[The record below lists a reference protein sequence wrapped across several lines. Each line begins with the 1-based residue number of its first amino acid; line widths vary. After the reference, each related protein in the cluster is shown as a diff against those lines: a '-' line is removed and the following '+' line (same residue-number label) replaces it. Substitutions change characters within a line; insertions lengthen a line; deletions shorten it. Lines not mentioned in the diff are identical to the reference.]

1 MDLAVPEMSRRL
13 RKAKLGVILLA
24 AVCVLTLS
32 LVRHPGGDI
41 NYYNS
46 DATWHV
52 LMTMQAYEETPAS
65 VHKFVPLINMGGEG
79 DKGISWGATIP
90 DQQGNYYYTS
100 FSAAGFVLPYLFLK
114 LFQLPI
120 AESSLYLF
128 NCLLYFASTALFGVF
143 VTEVFRKTKR
153 PFLVGAIAVVACA
166 CPPEVLHGMGVVYW
180 PQSVLQVTL
189 LIQLYAYYRYVDRGS
204 KAGYGVFLLLCLL
217 NPYIEWTGF
226 VANGGFILLELFRLR
241 KQWKRALLG
250 CLLPGVLTVL
260 SFVLFSAHYLWV
272 VTLWDYL
279 EALKNRFIARSTVSN
294 YPFSRLFTGYI
305 DSFLWLWVLLGV
317 LFVAVVLCWRGFTW
331 TKRSVLLRHK
341 WLLFVTLFP
350 VIENILMKGH
360 AILYTYDRMKLIFP
374 LTLILCDL
382 CALLLEK
389 CSAKVWKGVV
399 CAAVLAAAAGNVC
412 SYVGNEA
419 YIWRAEYRENNR
431 ILGQYVVP
439 YEADSVMGCT
449 AYGGRSIYLD
459 FERGVHEYVDLDTM
473 TNMAQEAGK
482 RYAILL
488 QFGEDALT
496 SWGMPTYDRV
506 EIYDT
511 QTNELKVVRVTDGA
525 VNVVVS
531 PKT

>member
-1 MDLAVPEMSRRL
+1 MNLAVPETSQSL
-13 RKAKLGVILLA
+13 RKAKLGVIVLA
-24 AVCVLTLS
+24 AICVLALS
-32 LVRHPGGDI
+32 LVRRPGGDI

-52 LMTMQAYEETPAS
+52 LMTLQAYEETPAS

-79 DKGISWGATIP
+79 DKWISWGATIP

-100 FSAAGFVLPYLFLK
+100 FSAAGFVLPYFFLK
-114 LFQLPI
+114 LLHLPI

-128 NCLLYFASTALFGVF
+128 NCLLYFASAALFGVF
-143 VTEVFRKTKR
+143 VTEVFRKAKH
-153 PFLVGAIAVVACA
+153 PFLMGAVAVVVYA

-180 PQSVLQVTL
+180 PQSVLQLTL
-189 LIQLYAYYRYVDRGS
+189 LLQLYAYYRYVDRGS

-250 CLLPGVLTVL
+250 GLLPGMLTVL
-260 SFVLFSAHYLWV
+260 SFLLFSAHYLWV

-305 DSFLWLWVLLGV
+305 ESFLWLWVLLGV
-317 LFVAVVLCWRGFTW
+317 LFVAVVICWRGFSW
-331 TKRSVLLRHK
+331 TGHSVLLHRK
-341 WLLFVTLFP
+341 WLLFAALFP
-350 VIENILMKGH
+350 AVENILMKGH
-360 AILYTYDRMKLIFP
+360 AVLYTYDRMKLIFP
-374 LTLILCDL
+374 LALILCDL

-389 CSAKVWKGVV
+389 FSARAWTGAV
-399 CAAVLAAAAGNVC
+399 CAAVLLAAAGNVS

-419 YIWRAEYRENNR
+419 YIWGAEYREANR

-439 YEADSVMGCT
+439 YEEDSVMGCT

-459 FERGVHEYVDLDTM
+459 FERGVHEYVDLETM
-473 TNMAQEAGK
+473 VAMAREEGK

-488 QFGEDALT
+488 QFGENALS
-496 SWGMPTYDRV
+496 SWGMPAYDHV
-506 EIYDT
+506 QIYDT
-511 QTNELKVVRVTDGA
+511 QTDVLEVVQVVDGA
-525 VNVVVS
+525 VTVS
-531 PKT
+531 G